1 MHQLSIEQATAQSAL
16 VFGDAMRGEE
26 IVITDH
32 DIPVVKVIPFQRR
45 LKKECTPGGAIAMIT
60 HIAEDFDETPPGFEE
75 YM

>member
-1 MHQLSIEQATAQSAL
+1 MHQVTLEQATSHSAA

-32 DIPVVKVIPFQRR
+32 DIPVLKVTPYQGR
-45 LKKECTPGGAIAMIT
+45 KKGSEPGKAIGMIT
-60 HIAEDFDETPPGFEE
+60 YIADDFDETPPGFEE

>member
-1 MHQLSIEQATAQSAL
+1 MHQISLEQATSHSAT

-32 DIPVVKVIPFQRR
+32 DIPILKVVPYESQM
-45 LKKECTPGGAIAMIT
+45 KKERTPGRAIGMISY
-60 HIAEDFDETPPGFEE
+60 IADDFDETPPGFEE